1 MANQSFDNALVTQF
15 SDMVHVQAQQM
26 NARLRPYVEI
36 KKMSGDVWA
45 YDGLGAVEAQEIV
58 GRNQP
63 VVFSEIEHLRR
74 KISRRRFA
82 VTLPLDASDVRAG
95 ALTDP
100 QNKYAQAV
108 VNAINRRFDR
118 VVIEAMF
125 ATVYTGRD
133 FSTAVTFATEGLTP
147 IDATAGL
154 TYAKLLE
161 IKQNFIDNEVGNE
174 SPTNFVIGITGDEHT
189 KLMTEAQLISDDY
202 SKAFVVDK
210 GEIQRAA
217 GFDLIKF
224 GASVANPIIPVSGG
238 EKVCFAMAV
247 GPVQYAMCVGMSLDL
262 TVNMDKRA
270 DLVETNQVQA
280 IIELGA
286 VRTEGVL
293 IQKVRTTA

>member
-15 SDMVHVQAQQM
+15 SDMVHVKAQQM

-36 KKMSGDVWA
+36 KKMSGDLWV
-45 YDGLGAVEAQEIV
+45 YDGLGDVEALEIV

-63 VVFSEIEHLRR
+63 VVFSDIEHLRR

-100 QNKYAQAV
+100 QNKYAEAV

-118 VVIEAMF
+118 TVIDAMF

-133 FSTAVTFATEGLTP
+133 FGTAVTFASEGLTA

-174 SPTNFVIGITGDEHT
+174 SPTNFLLGITGDEHT
-189 KLMTEAQLISDDY
+189 KLMTEAQLISGDY
-202 SKAFVVDK
+202 TRSFVVEK
-210 GEIQRAA
+210 GEITRAA
-217 GFDLIKF
+217 GFNIVLF
-224 GASVANPIIPVSGG
+224 GASVSNPLIPVSGG
-238 EKVCFAMAV
+238 EKVCFALAT
-247 GPVQYAMCVGMSLDL
+247 GPVQYGMCVGMSLDL
-262 TVNMDKRA
+262 TVNMDKRS
-270 DLVETNQVQA
+270 DLIETNQVQA

-293 IQKVRTTA
+293 VQKVRTTA

>member
-15 SDMVHVQAQQM
+15 SDMVHIQAQQM

-36 KKMSGDVWA
+36 KKMSGDIWA
-45 YDGLGAVEAQEIV
+45 YDGLGSVEALEII

-63 VVFSEIEHLRR
+63 VVFSDIEHLRR

-108 VNAINRRFDR
+108 VNAINRKFDR
-118 VVIEAMF
+118 VVVEAMF
-125 ATVYTGRD
+125 ASVYTGRD
-133 FSTAVTFATEGLTP
+133 FGTTVAFTTDNPMTA

-161 IKQNFIDNEVGNE
+161 VKQNFINYEVGNE
-174 SPTNFVIGITGDEHT
+174 APTKFVLGITGDEHA
-189 KLMTEAQLISDDY
+189 KLMADATLSSGDY
-202 SKAFVVDK
+202 SRAYVVDK
-210 GEIQRAA
+210 GEITRAA
-217 GFDLIKF
+217 GFDIILF
-224 GASVANPIIPVSGG
+224 GDSVANPIITRTT
-238 EKVCFAMAV
+238 EKECFALAC
-247 GPVQYAMCVGMSLDL
+247 GPVQYGMCVGMSLDL
-262 TVNMDKRA
+262 QVNMDKRS
-270 DLVETNQVQA
+270 DLIETNQVQA

-286 VRTEGVL
+286 VRTEGALV
-293 IQKVRTTA
+293 QKVRTAL